1 MSQWSARGGQKTS
14 RPPSRETRLDRGTK
28 RLLRFLPCV
37 SRLSE
42 LGRSEAV
49 HQYAD
54 SPCELT
60 ADPPLCLRRSNSKKP
75 SKQITLLTSQASQI
89 TLLTWEKAQEKAHTE
104 PQ

>member
-42 LGRSEAV
+42 LGRSEPVQLYPDSAWVLFAV
-49 HQYAD
+49 RK
-54 SPCELT
+54 
-60 ADPPLCLRRSNSKKP
+60 LRLKREKQQKQP
-75 SKQITLLTSQASQI
+75 SKQITLLTQL
-89 TLLTWEKAQEKAHTE
+89 TTWEKALEKAPTA